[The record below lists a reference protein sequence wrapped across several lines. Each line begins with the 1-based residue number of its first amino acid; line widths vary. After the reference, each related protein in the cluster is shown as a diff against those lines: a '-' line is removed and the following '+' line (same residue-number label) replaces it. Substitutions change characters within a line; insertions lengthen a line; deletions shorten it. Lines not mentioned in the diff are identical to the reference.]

1 MACPASNIKL
11 SKFNSFLFIP
21 FCFVIGASCQTL
33 VTYSSKSSEELLCPI
48 TDHTIAATWR
58 DETTGNNLANYV
70 RGGQPD
76 IEIVDPGSKHNNYMY
91 YVSSTSFSIFIQ
103 PVQAE
108 DGGDYIC
115 SIVGGGGF
123 RNEYTVVVE
132 VIPGTF
138 SLNCFVP
145 PDVTCPE
152 QGVNPP
158 SDLICVCAAN
168 GVRPDTLYLDI
179 PDAYNVQQ
187 NESIENGELYDLRL
201 KATVPV
207 TESTSEVTCS
217 VIGYNTTEPIP
228 SELITKTFV
237 LSPPTCSLDISFDQE
252 CKVAT
257 LTCSCTASPTDG
269 ESPSDKGMVYSY
281 FNGTGH
287 MIESETTTT
296 VETNDVAAG
305 AVNTYSCRGCNGIYY
320 GDTSYVTQ
328 SSDCTLGTTALPTA
342 ATVTTASPSTNERTR
357 TKATIVTTEQ
367 KPITDPQSLVST
379 TTKEQPSTTDN
390 MSIECNY
397 TGRIA
402 ACIVEATII
411 LVLIIVII
419 YLIAR
424 DRLGPGKKTE
434 PRSTNQ
440 IEEIKGAE
448 NRAYMDLQELEVNKN
463 KKNKNLE
470 VPETNVK
477 LVSNL
482 PGKGMLRYHKAL
494 VMRAEGNLE
503 AVVRTLSGDSTLR
516 MNELQS
522 SEVQHIFKLP
532 GDNSIMKLFGWCDT
546 VPNYLICEN
555 LSGGTLSDHLTEEFS
570 SQKVHQYGNTKRKRF
585 QVAEKGNAEHLPKYA
600 LQVARGLKF
609 LTKHRFVS
617 PGLRSKKVLLDAAG
631 RCKLYDFVSM
641 ENAKEWT
648 KLFWNGNVPFQWM
661 PPEFLFLET
670 ISPAGDVWSFG
681 VLLWEIFSYGSEP
694 YKGQTRADVEKSLRA
709 KRQLLLPDNCPG
721 AIWQVMITC
730 WEPAVEERL
739 KIDDVTYKL
748 AAMCQEDKEYQEIG

>member
-367 KPITDPQSLVST
+367 KPITDPQSL
-379 TTKEQPSTTDN
+379 D
-390 MSIECNY
+390 CNN
-397 TGRIA
+397 TGLIA
-402 ACIVEATII
+402 ACIVEAII
-411 LVLIIVII
+411 IVVLIIVII

>member
-367 KPITDPQSLVST
+367 KPITDPQSL
-379 TTKEQPSTTDN
+379 D
-390 MSIECNY
+390 CNN
-397 TGRIA
+397 TGLIA
-402 ACIVEATII
+402 ACIVEAII
-411 LVLIIVII
+411 IVVLIIVII

-424 DRLGPGKKTE
+424 DRLDKGHGKKRE

-440 IEEIKGAE
+440 IDEIKGAG

-470 VPETNVK
+470 VPENNVK
-477 LVSNL
+477 LVSLL
-482 PGKGMLRYHKAL
+482 PGKGMMQYHKAL
-494 VMRAEGNLE
+494 VMRAAGNLE
-503 AVVRTLSGDSTLR
+503 TVIRTLSGDSTLR

-522 SEVQHIFKLP
+522 SEVQHILKLP
-532 GDNSIMKLFGWCDT
+532 GDNSIMKLLGWCDT
-546 VPNYLICEN
+546 VPNYLICEY
-555 LSGGTLSDHLTEEFS
+555 LIGGTLSDHLTEEFS
-570 SQKVHQYGNTKRKRF
+570 PQKVHQYGNTKQERF

-648 KLFWNGNVPFQWM
+648 KLFLNENVPFQWM
-661 PPEFLFLET
+661 SPEFLFLET

-681 VLLWEIFSYGSEP
+681 ILLWEIFSYGSEP
-694 YKGQTRADVEKSLRA
+694 YKGQTRSDVEKSFRA
-709 KRQLLLPDNCPG
+709 KRQLPMPDNCPG

-730 WEPAVEERL
+730 WESAVEERL

-748 AAMCQEDKEYQEIG
+748 AAMCHEDKEYQEIG